1 MAILGI
7 LYLVVPVL
15 AIIALVRIVRLE
27 KEFREGQARDTA
39 RQQWLKERLEALER
53 RVAGASGPPVA
64 PGQPSFAEPSAPP
77 PIEAAAPAP
86 PRPSAPSPAQASA
99 APPRR
104 FGGLDLETLIAGRLL
119 NRIGILAILFA
130 AGFFLKYAFDNDWIG
145 DRGKVAIGLLSGSAL
160 LLASRFLLLRGY
172 RYFSEGIAGL
182 GAGILYL
189 SGYAGWSVFHLFP
202 QAAAFGGMILVT
214 AALTAIAVGR
224 DSQRV
229 AWIALAGGFLTPAL
243 MSTGRDQA
251 LTLFGYLAVLDS
263 ALLVLARARGWRT
276 LELPAFLLTQA
287 YFWEW
292 YTTFYRPER
301 LALTL
306 AFATLFFVIFAALPV
321 LRARKEA
328 ALHRIDTAVVLAN
341 ALAVLWALRSM
352 LWPDHRWPLT
362 TSVLALGVAHLLV
375 ARAIG
380 PREGAAARVRLVFAG
395 LALTFATIAIPVRL
409 EGMWITLAWAV
420 EGAVLVWTG
429 LRIRMRFLRVAGLV
443 LFAMAAL
450 RLLTVPL
457 DARALLLN
465 PRFATFLGTVL
476 CYGLAVRFA
485 RAQRDRLAPHELN
498 LFGPVAIA
506 ANVLALGALSMEVW
520 DHLGRA
526 VAGTRRDTALAQQL
540 GLSILWILYASG
552 LLVLGTRRREAALRW
567 QALILF
573 GLVVGKVFLFD
584 LSFLQ
589 RFYRIVSFV
598 VLGAVLLAV
607 SFLYQ
612 RRLSP
617 GGRKDPS

>member
-1 MAILGI
+1 MAILGL

-15 AIIALVRIVRLE
+15 AIIVLVRIARLE
-27 KEFREGQARDTA
+27 REFREGQARDAA
-39 RQQWLKERLEALER
+39 RQNWLKERIEALEQ
-53 RVAGASGPPVA
+53 RVAGAPGPPVA
-64 PGQPSFAEPSAPP
+64 PGHPPAVEPSAQP
-77 PIEAAAPAP
+77 PIEATGPTP
-86 PRPSAPSPAQASA
+86 PRPSAPPPAPASA

-145 DRGKVAIGLLSGSAL
+145 DRGKVAIGFLSGSAL
-160 LLASRFLLLRGY
+160 LVASRFLLRGGY
-172 RYFSEGIAGL
+172 LYFSEGIAGL

-189 SGYAGWSVFHLFP
+189 SIYAGWSVYHLFP
-202 QAAAFGGMILVT
+202 PAAAFGGMIAVT
-214 AALTAIAVGR
+214 AALVAIAVGR

-243 MSTGRDQA
+243 VSTGRDQA
-251 LTLFGYLAVLDS
+251 VILFGYLAVLDA

-276 LELPAFLLTQA
+276 LEVPAFLFTQA

-292 YTTFYRPER
+292 YPAFYKPER
-301 LALTL
+301 LAPTL
-306 AFATLFFVIFAALPV
+306 AFATLFFVLFAARPV

-328 ALHRIDTAVVLAN
+328 TLHWIGTAVVLAN
-341 ALAVLWALRSM
+341 ALAFLWVLRAM

-362 TSVLALGVAHLLV
+362 TAVLALGVAHLLV

-380 PREGAAARVRLVFAG
+380 PREGAATRVRLVFAG

-429 LRIRMRFLRVAGLV
+429 LRVRMRFARVAGLV
-443 LFAMAAL
+443 LFGMAVF
-450 RLLTVPL
+450 RLLAVTL
-457 DARALLLN
+457 EARTLLLN
-465 PRFATFLGTVL
+465 PRFATFIGTVL
-476 CYGLAVRFA
+476 CYALAVRFV

-498 LFGPVAIA
+498 LFGPVGIA

-526 VAGTRRDTALAQQL
+526 VAGTPRDIALAQQL

-552 LLVLGTRRREAALRW
+552 LLILGTRRQEAALRW

-607 SFLYQ
+607 SFIYQ
-612 RRLSP
+612 RRLSS
-617 GGRKDPS
+617 GGPKDSS